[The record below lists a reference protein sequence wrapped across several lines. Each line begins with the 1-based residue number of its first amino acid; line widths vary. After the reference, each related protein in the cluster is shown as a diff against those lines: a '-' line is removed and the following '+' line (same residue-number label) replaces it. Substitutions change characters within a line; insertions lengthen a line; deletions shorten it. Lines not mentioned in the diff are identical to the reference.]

1 MNMKRVFLCVVATG
15 FLAQSGLAAE
25 TRIWMSRKG
34 GTLEAQLGGIQGEMV
49 TLIGKD
55 SKQVKLKIEDL
66 SLADR
71 QHLVE
76 FGGAPETIIAGGKP
90 GFVEKDVRLDSA
102 TMKKIDDRLRFPDGP
117 SEGYEL
123 FETPH
128 FLVASAGKVRPQGV
142 AETAERLWYG
152 MAFHHM
158 NFRQDWADKRMLVM
172 LVEDRDAYA
181 SLGKW
186 YSGHLAAEGNQD
198 ASMEVKNTWEQL
210 GSTAISLPDDI
221 ITKHNLHER
230 AIVFNV
236 KDDSRFRKAMSPF
249 PTHSIAGKLLG
260 QQMGGVSS
268 YGAEGYFAV
277 STGHAY
283 FKEISLAG
291 KSETQL
297 LSVEGS
303 GKDEIS
309 SKSGF
314 EDGTSWART
323 LRSMVRGGKVGVK
336 LEPML
341 KWKSDELNPE
351 RLVLI
356 YSFAYYMQSDSKRLA
371 AFAKMIRRIESS
383 NQIPPAE
390 EIAKI
395 FGFETVE
402 AFEKDWETFIKEGDF
417 K

>member
-1 MNMKRVFLCVVATG
+1 MAAG
-15 FLAQSGLAAE
+15 FLAQSGISAE

-90 GFVEKDVRLDSA
+90 GLVEKDVRLDTSGF
-102 TMKKIDDRLRFPDGP
+102 KKLDARLQFPDGP

-128 FLVASAGKVRPQGV
+128 FLVASAGKVRAQAI

-158 NFRQDWADKRMLVM
+158 NFRQDWGDKRMLVM
-172 LVEDRDAYA
+172 LVEDRDAYV

-186 YSGHLAAEGNQD
+186 YSDFVASKGDQD
-198 ASMEVKNTWEQL
+198 GAKEIKSTWEQL
-210 GSTAISLPDDI
+210 GSTSVYLPDDI
-221 ITKHNLHER
+221 MEKHNLMESG
-230 AIVFNV
+230 IVFNI
-236 KDDSRFRKAMSPF
+236 KDDSKFKKVFSPF
-249 PTHSIAGKLLG
+249 PTHSLSGRLLG
-260 QQMGGVSS
+260 KQMGGVSS
-268 YGAEGYFAV
+268 YGAEGYFAIT
-277 STGHAY
+277 TGHAY
-283 FKEISLAG
+283 FKEISLGG

-314 EDGTSWART
+314 EDGSSWARS
-323 LRSMVRGGKVGVK
+323 LRSLVRGGKVAVK

-341 KWKSDELNPE
+341 KWKSEELNPE

-356 YSFAYYMQSDSKRLA
+356 YSFAYYMQSDSKRLS
-371 AFAKMIRRIESS
+371 AFAKMIRRVESS

-395 FGFETVE
+395 FGFDTVE

>member
-1 MNMKRVFLCVVATG
+1 
-15 FLAQSGLAAE
+15 
-25 TRIWMSRKG
+25 MSRKG
-34 GTLEAQLGGIQGEMV
+34 GTLEAQLGGIQGDMV
-49 TLIGKD
+49 TLIAKD

-90 GFVEKDVRLDSA
+90 GLVEKDVRLDNS
-102 TMKKIDDRLRFPDGP
+102 TSKKIDERLQFPDGP

-128 FLVASAGKVRPQGV
+128 FLVASAGKVRAQAV

-158 NFRQDWADKRMLVM
+158 NFRQDWADKRMLIM

-186 YSGHLAAEGNQD
+186 YAGFVASQGSQD
-198 ASMEVKNTWEQL
+198 GANEIRSTWDRL
-210 GSTAISLPDDI
+210 GSTAMSLPEEI
-221 ITKHNLHER
+221 MAKHNLHDR

-236 KDDSRFRKAMSPF
+236 KDDSKFRKVFSPF

-268 YGAEGYFAV
+268 YGGEGYFAI

-283 FKEISLAG
+283 FKEISLGG
-291 KSETQL
+291 KSETHL

-303 GKDEIS
+303 ARDEIS

-323 LRSMVRGGKVGVK
+323 LRSLVRGGKVEVK
-336 LEPML
+336 LEPLL
-341 KWKSDELNPE
+341 KWKSEELTPE

-371 AFAKMIRRIESS
+371 AYAKMIRRVESS

-395 FGFETVE
+395 FGFESVQ

>member
-1 MNMKRVFLCVVATG
+1 M
-15 FLAQSGLAAE
+15 
-25 TRIWMSRKG
+25 RIWMSRKG

-49 TLIGKD
+49 TLVAKD
-55 SKQVKLKIEDL
+55 SKQLKLKIEDL

-90 GFVEKDVRLDSA
+90 GLVEKEVRLDTSGF
-102 TMKKIDDRLRFPDGP
+102 KKLDARLQFPDGP

-128 FLVASAGKVRPQGV
+128 FLVASAGKVRSQAI

-158 NFRQDWADKRMLVM
+158 NFRQDWGDKRMLVM

-186 YSGHLAAEGNQD
+186 YADFVASKGDQD
-198 ASMEVKNTWEQL
+198 GAREIKSTWKQL
-210 GSTAISLPDDI
+210 GSTSINLPDDVME
-221 ITKHNLHER
+221 KHNLMESGL
-230 AIVFNV
+230 VFNIE
-236 KDDSRFRKAMSPF
+236 DDSKFRKVFSPF
-249 PTHSIAGKLLG
+249 PTHSLAGRLLG
-260 QQMGGVSS
+260 KQMGGVTS
-268 YGAEGYFAV
+268 YGAEGYFAIT
-277 STGHAY
+277 TGHAY
-283 FKEISLAG
+283 FKEISLGG

-297 LSVEGS
+297 LAVEGS

-314 EDGTSWART
+314 QDGSSWARS
-323 LRSMVRGGKVGVK
+323 LRSLVRGGKVAVK

-341 KWKSDELNPE
+341 RWKSEELNPE

-356 YSFAYYMQSDSKRLA
+356 YSFAYYMQSDSKRLSS
-371 AFAKMIRRIESS
+371 FAKMIRRVESS

-395 FGFETVE
+395 FGFETVG
-402 AFEKDWETFIKEGDF
+402 AFETDWETFIKEGDF

>member
-1 MNMKRVFLCVVATG
+1 MKRLIAG
-15 FLAQSGLAAE
+15 ALAAGLLVQAGISAE
-25 TRIWMSRKG
+25 SRIWMSRKG
-34 GTLEAQLGGIQGEMV
+34 GTLEAQLGGIQGDMV

-90 GFVEKDVRLDSA
+90 GLVEKDVRLDTS
-102 TMKKIDDRLRFPDGP
+102 TSKKLDQRMQFPDGP

-128 FLVASAGKVRPQGV
+128 FLVASAGKGRPQAV

-158 NFRQDWADKRMLVM
+158 NFRQDWEDKRMLIM

-186 YSGHLAAEGNQD
+186 YVGHLAAEGNQD
-198 ASMEVKNTWEQL
+198 ASMEVKNTWDRV
-210 GSTAISLPDDI
+210 GSTTISLPDDI
-221 ITKHNLHER
+221 MTKHNLQER

-236 KDDSRFRKAMSPF
+236 KDESKFRKALSPF

-260 QQMGGVSS
+260 KQMGGVSS
-268 YGAEGYFAV
+268 YGAEGYFAIT
-277 STGHAY
+277 TGHAY

-291 KSETQL
+291 KSETHL
-297 LSVEGS
+297 LAVEGS
-303 GKDEIS
+303 QKDEIS

-323 LRSMVRGGKVGVK
+323 LRSMVRGGKVAVK

-371 AFAKMIRRIESS
+371 SFAKMIRRIESS
-383 NQIPPAE
+383 NQVPPAE

-395 FGFETVE
+395 FGFESV
-402 AFEKDWETFIKEGDF
+402 ADLEKDWETFIQEGDF
-417 K
+417 Q

>member
-1 MNMKRVFLCVVATG
+1 
-15 FLAQSGLAAE
+15 
-25 TRIWMSRKG
+25 MSRKG
-34 GTLEAQLGGIQGEMV
+34 GTLEAQLGGIQGDMV
-49 TLIGKD
+49 TLVGRD
-55 SKQVKLKIEDL
+55 SKQVKLKIDDL

-90 GFVEKDVRLDSA
+90 GLVEKEVRLDNS
-102 TMKKIDDRLRFPDGP
+102 TSRKIDARLRFPDGP

-128 FLVASAGKVRPQGV
+128 FLIASAGRIRPQAV

-158 NFRQDWADKRMLVM
+158 NFRQDWADKRMLIM
-172 LVEDRDAYA
+172 LVEDRDAYT

-186 YSGHLAAEGNQD
+186 YSKFLADEGHVD
-198 ASMEVKNTWEQL
+198 ASREVKSSWDRL
-210 GSTAISLPDDI
+210 GATSMSLPDDI
-221 ITKHNLHER
+221 IEKHNLLER
-230 AIVFNV
+230 SAVFNV
-236 KDDSRFRKAMSPF
+236 RDDSKFRKVFSPF
-249 PTHSIAGKLLG
+249 PTHSLAGRLLG

-268 YGAEGYFAV
+268 YGAEGYFAIT
-277 STGHAY
+277 TGHAY
-283 FKEISLAG
+283 FKEIGLGG

-314 EDGTSWART
+314 EDGTSWARS
-323 LRSMVRGGKVGVK
+323 LRSLVRGGKVEVK

-341 KWKSDELNPE
+341 KWKSEELNPE

-356 YSFAYYMQSDSKRLA
+356 YSFAYYMQGDSKRLSA
-371 AFAKMIRRIESS
+371 YAKMIRRIESS

-390 EIAKI
+390 EIARI

-402 AFEKDWETFIKEGDF
+402 AFEQDWKTFIREGDF